1 MVSAG
6 LEKSAN
12 QDVLRPARP
21 ERSLPNAVRAE
32 PVEAQE
38 ESPALRSSTAFV
50 SPWWLLTGPVG
61 SHLQTA
67 VPFIVGKPAPPNY
80 RRERWDTAPHGK
92 LDGDFIDVDRLD
104 GEPGKPILVVF
115 HGLEGDSNSQYALNL
130 MMEAKACGWSGI
142 VAHFR
147 GCSGEMNRLP
157 RAYHSGDAA
166 EIDWIVRR
174 VKAENPHRRVF
185 VAAISLGGNATLKW
199 LGEQGSDALKFVDA
213 VATVSAPVDLMAAG
227 NALGEGFCRYYTWRF
242 LRTMKPRSLAKLRAH
257 PGIFDESA
265 MLASKTLREFDNVV
279 TAPLHG
285 FKDTDDYWTRASSKP
300 GLVNVR
306 VPTLLLNAQNDPFLP
321 AWALPGEN
329 EVSRDVLREFPRHGG
344 HVGFLSAK
352 EGTRWMARRVMRF
365 FEQGR

>member
-1 MVSAG
+1 MPDLHHGFA
-6 LEKSAN
+6 
-12 QDVLRPARP
+12 
-21 ERSLPNAVRAE
+21 
-32 PVEAQE
+32 
-38 ESPALRSSTAFV
+38 
-50 SPWWLLTGPVG
+50 SPWWLLTGSIGAHV
-61 SHLQTA
+61 QTA
-67 VPFIVGKPAPPNY
+67 VPFIVGKPAPLTY
-80 RRERWDTAPHGK
+80 RRERWDTAPNGAP
-92 LDGDFIDVDRLD
+92 DGDFIDVDRIEGD
-104 GEPGKPILVVF
+104 ADKPLLVVF
-115 HGLEGDSNSQYALNL
+115 HGLEGDSNSQYSLNL
-130 MMEAKACGWSGI
+130 MTEAKARKWSGI

-166 EIDWIVRR
+166 EIDWIVKRA
-174 VKAENPHRRVF
+174 KAENPERRVF

-199 LGEQGSDALKFVDA
+199 LGEQGNAATRIVDA

-227 NALGEGFCRYYTWRF
+227 DALGEGFCRYYTWRF
-242 LRTMKPRSLAKLRAH
+242 LRTMKPRSLAKWNAH
-257 PGIFDESA
+257 PGAFDKDA

-329 EVSRDVLREFPRHGG
+329 EVSRDVVREFPKHGG
-344 HVGFLSAK
+344 HVGFLSAT
-352 EGTRWMARRVMRF
+352 EGPRWMARRVFRF
-365 FEQGR
+365 FEIGI